1 MSTMTETRLPTC
13 YRHPDRETG
22 LSCPECG
29 RPICTECM
37 TPAAVGLRCPEHAGT
52 RRRVAPP
59 RIVRRT
65 SRGATDALATRVL
78 IAINVAIYLIGA
90 SQGHGIDSPG
100 GALYQK
106 FWLDAPDVSNGG
118 WWRLI
123 TAAFL
128 HANIIH
134 IGFNMW
140 ALWVIGGPV
149 ENYLGR
155 ARYLALYFVSGLAG
169 SAGALLLTPLAV
181 TLGASGAIFGILGAL
196 LIIEWQT
203 TGRLAGTAMT
213 WIVINLVL
221 TFAIA
226 NISIGGHIGGLIG
239 GILVTLAFANWGRG
253 HAAYGRVGA
262 IGVTG
267 AERGARDRRAVVELR
282 VGVARDRETVGAID
296 VPDEP
301 GAVEAPG
308 REAAPEVV
316 RAEEAPRLRDDGCI
330 GRRERPRRA
339 GEHADAV
346 RRADAVAAERRERRP
361 VAETE
366 GAPVHV
372 QRSEACRDDERRPS
386 AVEVGRELRDREP
399 AGIAVRVLRVGLVHD
414 RDLRPR
420 SAAGE
425 DHDLLAVERLGLHMG
440 VEPDARRRRRE
451 VAAPLRRVGGIRE
464 RRAVDPARE
473 VRRLPE
479 RRDRDVYRGPAAGV
493 KRRARGRGSRD
504 RQHRCSGHDHG
515 EQCAATRCL
524 TPGDVRESDVRRR
537 EPHGCVL
544 RKRHVW
550 HRGMSAAA
558 PPPARMVACN
568 AFVTA
573 CWTLRPRTV
582 RTRRDPLIPAGTA
595 GGRRPCRRRARKG
608 ASAPSPGRAPRPDR
622 PRHAPCG
629 SPRASARRPSPCRRA
644 TRGGRPP

>member
-1 MSTMTETRLPTC
+1 MTETRLPTC

-22 LSCPECG
+22 LSCSECG

-267 AERGARDRRAVVELR
+267 VVL
-282 VGVARDRETVGAID
+282 V
-296 VPDEP
+296 
-301 GAVEAPG
+301 
-308 REAAPEVV
+308 
-316 RAEEAPRLRDDGCI
+316 
-330 GRRERPRRA
+330 
-339 GEHADAV
+339 
-346 RRADAVAAERRERRP
+346 AVAS
-361 VAETE
+361 VA
-366 GAPVHV
+366 
-372 QRSEACRDDERRPS
+372 
-386 AVEVGRELRDREP
+386 
-399 AGIAVRVLRVGLVHD
+399 IAYFKVRGY
-414 RDLRPR
+414 
-420 SAAGE
+420 S
-425 DHDLLAVERLGLHMG
+425 
-440 VEPDARRRRRE
+440 
-451 VAAPLRRVGGIRE
+451 
-464 RRAVDPARE
+464 
-473 VRRLPE
+473 
-479 RRDRDVYRGPAAGV
+479 
-493 KRRARGRGSRD
+493 
-504 RQHRCSGHDHG
+504 
-515 EQCAATRCL
+515 
-524 TPGDVRESDVRRR
+524 
-537 EPHGCVL
+537 
-544 RKRHVW
+544 
-550 HRGMSAAA
+550 
-558 PPPARMVACN
+558 
-568 AFVTA
+568 
-573 CWTLRPRTV
+573 
-582 RTRRDPLIPAGTA
+582 
-595 GGRRPCRRRARKG
+595 
-608 ASAPSPGRAPRPDR
+608 
-622 PRHAPCG
+622 
-629 SPRASARRPSPCRRA
+629 
-644 TRGGRPP
+644 